1 MNALTLIWR
10 DPVLRLA
17 AGLMVM
23 TGTSWAS
30 FGPFIALLAVETF
43 QLGDRG
49 YALVWA
55 ISTLVGVMASLAI
68 GIRADQS
75 ASRRKILLATS
86 ALVGLSMTLMTLAP
100 AQVMFI
106 IVHALFYLVSS
117 TIFAQVFTL
126 ARLAATNKSPQDRQ
140 SIIFAIRAAV
150 SLPFVVILPL
160 WSVALGK
167 GISLPAIYPAAL
179 VFALPMPGAV
189 LRF

>member
-55 ISTLVGVMASLAI
+55 ISTLVGVVASLATAFGPI
-68 GIRADQS
+68 
-75 ASRRKILLATS
+75 K
-86 ALVGLSMTLMTLAP
+86 AP
-100 AQVMFI
+100 A
-106 IVHALFYLVSS
+106 AEKSRWP
-117 TIFAQVFTL
+117 L
-126 ARLAATNKSPQDRQ
+126 ARWRC
-140 SIIFAIRAAV
+140 FR
-150 SLPFVVILPL
+150 
-160 WSVALGK
+160 
-167 GISLPAIYPAAL
+167 
-179 VFALPMPGAV
+179 
-189 LRF
+189 